1 MICST
6 DHFITVE
13 KFTQRV
19 QPTSFFCSCSHSP
32 IVNDTQVLIRSCL
45 SFLLLLGEAEVD
57 E

>member
-19 QPTSFFCSCSHSP
+19 QPSSFFCSCSHSP